1 MKQNILV
8 TGISS
13 GLGLALVQRL
23 LEEGHQVFGM
33 SRSFSNPL
41 QGLQKTY
48 PDHLHWQSLDLAAMD
63 SVNAQQLA
71 ELVPKG
77 IPIHAFINN
86 AAMAYDDLITNLQLD
101 ALEQLFA
108 VNVLSP
114 MMLSKL
120 CIRNM
125 LLHRTAGSLIH
136 LSSISAHTGY
146 KGLAMY
152 AATKGAIE
160 AFSKNA
166 AREWGSKGI
175 RSNCIV
181 AGFMETDM
189 TATLSQEQKT
199 RIYKRTSLKQATAI
213 KSVVSTILFLLS
225 EGANS
230 ITGQNLFVDSGTI

>member
-1 MKQNILV
+1 MKQNILL
-8 TGISS
+8 TGVSS
-13 GLGLALVQRL
+13 GVGLALCTRL
-23 LEEGHQVFGM
+23 LEAGHQVFSV
-33 SRSFSNPL
+33 SR
-41 QGLQKTY
+41 TY
-48 PDHLHWQSLDLAAMD
+48 TAALEELHKSHATLLHWEACDLAQTA
-63 SVNAQQLA
+63 SVNRQQFSRLI
-71 ELVPKG
+71 PKG
-77 IPIHAFINN
+77 TPIHVFINN
-86 AAMAYDDLITNLQLD
+86 AAMAYDDLITNLHLD
-101 ALEQLFA
+101 PLERLFA

-125 LLHRTAGSLIH
+125 LLHHTAGSLIH

-152 AATKGAIE
+152 AATKGALE

-189 TATLSQEQKT
+189 TATLSQAQKD
-199 RIYKRTSLKQATAI
+199 RIYKRTSLKSATSI
-213 KSVVSTILFLLS
+213 ESVVSTILFLMS
-225 EGANS
+225 RGANS